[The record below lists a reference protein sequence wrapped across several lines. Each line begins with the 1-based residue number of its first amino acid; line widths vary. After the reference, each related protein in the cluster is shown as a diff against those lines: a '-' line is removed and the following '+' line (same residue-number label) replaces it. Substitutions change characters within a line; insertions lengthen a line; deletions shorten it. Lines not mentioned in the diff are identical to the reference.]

1 MELTN
6 DQYCGLSILEKWYR
20 KYQHQFIDVAGV
32 VGTGTW
38 DLVQIFINN
47 EQFDPRE
54 VMYLSY
60 NQKQV
65 LELAAK
71 RYHAYY
77 INGIIYNYTRIVDL
91 DTLPIL
97 NPHSISIEYQW
108 KKEVRKKIDNKYKLI
123 VVMDSV
129 LLNEETLKDL
139 SSFGLPIILIRD
151 PALIPAPDTY
161 TFLRDPNI
169 MLREL
174 HPNYMHSPIVH
185 FAHKVLN
192 GERMV
197 PGSFDTVSVIPKRQM
212 NLYNLKTADMTI
224 TMSDEVRNNINTIYR
239 EKIIKQ
245 KTSIN
250 VLNERV
256 IVSEN
261 MYGHRIVNQDE
272 KKIKLYL
279 TKGLVGYL
287 SKINRHVASTKYVP
301 VEFRPSFYHE
311 AFDDLSL
318 DRHYL
323 NGINNNSRQL
333 IPDEIFKVEYA
344 YALTASLARLSHWDK
359 VTLILDHTNND
370 DSELQRRMLYTGITR
385 SKRLLTILT

>member
-6 DQYCGLSILEKWYR
+6 DQYYGLSILEKWYR
-20 KYQHQFIDVAGV
+20 KYQHQVIDIAGV

-97 NPHSISIEYQW
+97 NPHSVSVEYQW
-108 KKEVRKKIDNKYKLI
+108 KKEVRKKVDNKYKLM

-129 LLNEETLKDL
+129 LLNEETLRDL

-169 MLREL
+169 MLREV

-185 FAHKVLN
+185 FAHKILN
-192 GERMV
+192 GDRLS

-212 NLYNLKTADMTI
+212 NLYNLKTSDMTI
-224 TMSDEVRNNINTIYR
+224 TMSDEVRNNINTVYR
-239 EKIIKQ
+239 DKIIKQ
-245 KTSIN
+245 KTSVN

-256 IVSEN
+256 IVTEN
-261 MYGHRIVNQDE
+261 MYGHKIVNQDE

-287 SKINRHVASTKYVP
+287 SKINRHATSTKYVP

-311 AFDDLSL
+311 AFDDLYL

-323 NGINNNSRQL
+323 NGIVGNSRQI

-359 VTLILDHTNND
+359 VTLIMDPTNE

-385 SKRLLTILT
+385 AKRLLTILL

>member
-6 DQYCGLSILEKWYR
+6 DQYYGLSILEKWYR
-20 KYQHQFIDVAGV
+20 KYQHQVIDIAGV

-60 NQKQV
+60 NQKQI

-97 NPHSISIEYQW
+97 NPHSISVDYQW
-108 KKEVRKKIDNKYKLI
+108 KKEVRKKVDSKYKLM

-129 LLNEETLKDL
+129 LLNEETLRDL

-169 MLREL
+169 MLREV
-174 HPNYMHSPIVH
+174 HPNYIHSPIVH

-192 GERMV
+192 RERMV

-212 NLYNLKTADMTI
+212 NLYNLKTADMSI
-224 TMSDEVRNNINTIYR
+224 TMSEEVRNNINAVYR
-239 EKIIKQ
+239 DKIIKQ
-245 KTSIN
+245 KTSVNI
-250 VLNERV
+250 LNERV
-256 IVSEN
+256 IVTEN
-261 MYGHRIVNQDE
+261 MYGHRLVNQDE

-287 SKINRHVASTKYVP
+287 SKINRHAASTKYVP

-311 AFDDLSL
+311 SFDDLYL

-323 NGINNNSRQL
+323 NGVNGNSRQI

-359 VTLILDHTNND
+359 VTLILDHTNE

-385 SKRLLTILT
+385 AKRLLTILL